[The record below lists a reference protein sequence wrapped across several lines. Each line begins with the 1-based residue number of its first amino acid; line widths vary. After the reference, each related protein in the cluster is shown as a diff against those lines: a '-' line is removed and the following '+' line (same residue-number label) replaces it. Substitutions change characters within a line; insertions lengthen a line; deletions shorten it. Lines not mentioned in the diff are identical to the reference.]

1 MTPQDK
7 PAFAAMLAMLGEYY
21 GREISDGLI
30 GMYWQGLE
38 EYDLDAVR
46 DAINRHMRN
55 PDAGQFMPR
64 IADITR
70 MLQGSTQD
78 TALRAWAKVDR
89 AIRHVGTYQSV
100 AFDDPLIHVVV
111 QDMGG
116 WIGLGSRTEDEWP
129 FVARE
134 FETRYRGYRSRLAS
148 RDYPRVLIGISE
160 AHNARTGKTSRR
172 VVSPGSR
179 VATGRESDP
188 SRRAVGRGCRMT
200 CLSCRYAIRLATGL
214 LWCVRDRTKAAARC
228 DLFAYEPGTDEG
240 RA

>member
-160 AHNARTGKTSRR
+160 AHNARTGKTIPAPVLIGDQSAAKR
-172 VVSPGSR
+172 VIAGGSS
-179 VATGRESDP
+179 AP
-188 SRRAVGRGCRMT
+188 AVGLRP
-200 CLSCRYAIRLATGL
+200 AAKVIRLAAPS
-214 LWCVRDRTKAAARC
+214 DEDAA
-228 DLFAYEPGTDEG
+228 
-240 RA
+240 